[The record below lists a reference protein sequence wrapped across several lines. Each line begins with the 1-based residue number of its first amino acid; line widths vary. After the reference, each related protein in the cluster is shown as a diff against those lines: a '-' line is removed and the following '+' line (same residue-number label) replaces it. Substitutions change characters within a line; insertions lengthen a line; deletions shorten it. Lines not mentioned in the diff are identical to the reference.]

1 MEFVAIIIPTLA
13 MVFAVVFV
21 ALWLRD
27 RSRAHI
33 MAFALGYLSLA
44 LCYTLNLLP
53 HSLEA
58 PVSGTMIHAIAM
70 FGAAALAWGAAR
82 RIGREVPV
90 GFMVA
95 NTLVS
100 CLLFYVAISQS
111 HSNAIVVVQNGAA
124 ALQFAVGA
132 TVLWVARPKEWLEKA
147 VIWIMAAIAAVGFL
161 RPSIAMLAEGDLAAL
176 IGRTSVFHGV
186 QIIAMTVLPVL
197 LGMVLVALVLF
208 DDWER
213 QKAAARNDTLAGLR
227 GRAAFEE
234 DARSALQKAARDGV
248 PVSLIL
254 GDIDHFKRIND
265 GWGHATGD
273 LVISNVG
280 RTIARTIRDCDI
292 AGRVGG
298 EEFCIFLW
306 NCPLHTAAQSA
317 ERLRAAIANPDSM
330 SAGGGA
336 LDVTMSFGV
345 AQLRSGES
353 YAALF
358 ERADASLYSAKDA
371 GRNRVI
377 LEGRTFAEAD
387 RRGVPEPP
395 ISVHG

>member
-13 MVFAVVFV
+13 TVFAVVFV

-33 MAFALGYLSLA
+33 FAFALGYVSLA

-53 HSLEA
+53 HSLDA

-70 FGAAALAWGAAR
+70 FGAAALVWGSAR
-82 RIGREVPV
+82 RIGRDVPM
-90 GFMVA
+90 GFLLA
-95 NTLVS
+95 NTLISGVM
-100 CLLFYVAISQS
+100 FFEAIRQS
-111 HSNAIVVVQNGAA
+111 HPNAIVVIQNGSA

-132 TVLWVARPKEWLEKA
+132 TVLWVARPKEWLERA

-161 RPSIAMLAEGDLAAL
+161 RPAIAMLAEGDLAAL
-176 IGRTSVFHGV
+176 IGRTSAFHGF

-197 LGMVLVALVLF
+197 LGMVLIGLVLL
-208 DDWER
+208 DEWER
-213 QKAAARNDTLAGLR
+213 QKAAARNDALAGLR

-234 DARSALQKAARDGV
+234 DAKSALQKAARDGV

-273 LVISNVG
+273 LVIGNVG
-280 RTIARTIRDCDI
+280 RTIARMIRDSDI

-298 EEFCIFLW
+298 EEFCILLW
-306 NCPLHTAAQSA
+306 NCPLQTAAQSA
-317 ERLRAAIANPDSM
+317 ERLRTAIANPDCAS
-330 SAGGGA
+330 GGA
-336 LDVTMSFGV
+336 GVLDVTMSFGV
-345 AQLRSGES
+345 AQLQSGES

-358 ERADASLYSAKDA
+358 ERADASLYRAKDA

-395 ISVHG
+395 ISVLG